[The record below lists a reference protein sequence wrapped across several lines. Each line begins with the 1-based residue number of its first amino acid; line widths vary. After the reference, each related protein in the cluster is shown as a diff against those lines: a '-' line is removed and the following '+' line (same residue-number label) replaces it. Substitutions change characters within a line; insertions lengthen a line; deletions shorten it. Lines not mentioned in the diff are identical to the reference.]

1 MKMTREQAKAK
12 ISDGLKRLND
22 ALAEGRSDDL
32 ERYLKTMGRFH
43 RYSFNNIMLILIQNP
58 DATHVAGF
66 HGWKKLGR
74 TVKKGESGIAIV
86 APCRYKKKEEN
97 EAGEEESKGYAL
109 RGFTVTYV
117 FDIEQT
123 EGDELPQ
130 FTAVSGEPGE
140 ALERIKVYI
149 DELGIELAY
158 HSSLGPSCLGTSQGG
173 TINVLEGLEPAVEF
187 SVLAHE
193 LGHEDL
199 HHGERRQET
208 TKTIRETEAE
218 AVAAV
223 VCSAFGVD
231 STARSSDYISLY
243 RGTTDTLGESL
254 QFIQKTA
261 EKIIEGIYAIDMD
274 VIEATPT
281 TPEEEPVSLCSHTIH
296 CFDDSKTL
304 QGTWTT
310 QATESGTRVVCKHCG
325 KFYGYLFAEAVAEDA
340 EPIRIGRADY
350 AERQTE
356 RIDRYHEL
364 AEKRDREATATH
376 NEARRMAGAIPF
388 GQPILVGH
396 HSERRDRNY
405 RERIHNKFGKAFELN
420 DKAKYWE
427 NRAAAA
433 ESGNAISSDDPKAIE
448 KLKVKLEDLERSQ
461 ASMKAINM
469 AWRTAGKPSPED
481 NEGWAKIAEYPE
493 VGTEPEQL
501 EKLRV
506 AYAQLLQWQ
515 GNSAPF
521 PSYSL
526 SNNNA
531 EMRRIRERLKRLE
544 DSANAEHIEK
554 DHGIC
559 RYVENPELN
568 RVQLFFDGKPSA
580 EVRSILKKNGFR
592 FSKRDGNAWQRFL
605 NSQGKLAVQLALAEI
620 EKLSEDCS
628 V

>member
-1 MKMTREQAKAK
+1 
-12 ISDGLKRLND
+12 
-22 ALAEGRSDDL
+22 
-32 ERYLKTMGRFH
+32 
-43 RYSFNNIMLILIQNP
+43 
-58 DATHVAGF
+58 
-66 HGWKKLGR
+66 
-74 TVKKGESGIAIV
+74 
-86 APCRYKKKEEN
+86 
-97 EAGEEESKGYAL
+97 
-109 RGFTVTYV
+109 
-117 FDIEQT
+117 
-123 EGDELPQ
+123 
-130 FTAVSGEPGE
+130 
-140 ALERIKVYI
+140 
-149 DELGIELAY
+149 
-158 HSSLGPSCLGTSQGG
+158 
-173 TINVLEGLEPAVEF
+173 
-187 SVLAHE
+187 
-193 LGHEDL
+193 
-199 HHGERRQET
+199 
-208 TKTIRETEAE
+208 
-218 AVAAV
+218 
-223 VCSAFGVD
+223 
-231 STARSSDYISLY
+231 
-243 RGTTDTLGESL
+243 
-254 QFIQKTA
+254 
-261 EKIIEGIYAIDMD
+261 
-274 VIEATPT
+274 
-281 TPEEEPVSLCSHTIH
+281 
-296 CFDDSKTL
+296 
-304 QGTWTT
+304 
-310 QATESGTRVVCKHCG
+310 
-325 KFYGYLFAEAVAEDA
+325 
-340 EPIRIGRADY
+340 
-350 AERQTE
+350 
-356 RIDRYHEL
+356 
-364 AEKRDREATATH
+364 
-376 NEARRMAGAIPF
+376 MAGAIPF

-396 HSERRDRNY
+396 HSEKRDRNY

-448 KLKVKLEDLERSQ
+448 KLKAKLEDLERSQ
-461 ASMKAINM
+461 ASMKAINL

-544 DSANAEHIEK
+544 ASANAEHIEK